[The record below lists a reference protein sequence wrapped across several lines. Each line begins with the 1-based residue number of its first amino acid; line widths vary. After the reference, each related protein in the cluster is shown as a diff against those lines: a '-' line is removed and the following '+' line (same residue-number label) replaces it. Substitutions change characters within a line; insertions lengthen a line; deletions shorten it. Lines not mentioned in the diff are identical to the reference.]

1 MWSNR
6 APVLRAEMT
15 IWRDP
20 SKRERPWLF
29 PRIHDGATV
38 TESAF
43 FQIQDLINPIR
54 GEERVDRKA
63 AAKWVRDGAVVIRQL
78 GAPQRARS

>member
-1 MWSNR
+1 MLSNR
-6 APVLRAEMT
+6 APVLHAEMT

-20 SKRERPWLF
+20 SMLERSRLF
-29 PRIHDGATV
+29 QRIHGGVTV

-54 GEERVDRKA
+54 GGERVYR
-63 AAKWVRDGAVVIRQL
+63 
-78 GAPQRARS
+78 